1 MPPSATDQNRAS
13 DVLAGRAHG
22 RTRGARPGQ
31 RHRPRCP
38 DWRPW
43 SPATISRPPHL
54 HTEGATA
61 IQTRI
66 DQISDRIYRISTCI
80 PEAAPG
86 GFTYHQFL
94 IDADDPLLYHTGM
107 RALFPA
113 VAAAIETV
121 MPLARL
127 RWIAFARLEADECGA
142 VNDFLAASPHAQV
155 AHGALGCVLSLDDR
169 CLRPP
174 HPMNDGEVLHLG
186 GAAGPPGPGD
196 RHPAR
201 AAQLGIAYVLR
212 TADRHPV
219 LR

>member
-1 MPPSATDQNRAS
+1 RGGGTPGGPAT
-13 DVLAGRAHG
+13 
-22 RTRGARPGQ
+22 P
-31 RHRPRCP
+31 HRPPRRRRG
-38 DWRPW
+38 RPPPP
-43 SPATISRPPHL
+43 PATTTRPPHL

-127 RWIAFARLEADECGA
+127 RWIAFAHLEADECGA
-142 VNDFLAASPHAQV
+142 
-155 AHGALGCVLSLDDR
+155 
-169 CLRPP
+169 
-174 HPMNDGEVLHLG
+174 
-186 GAAGPPGPGD
+186 AGP
-196 RHPAR
+196 RWRRCPA
-201 AAQLGIAYVLR
+201 GEW
-212 TADRHPV
+212 
-219 LR
+219 